1 MNIEIKD
8 TLILDDNNEYVV
20 TSKINYENIT
30 YYYLIDKNDPD
41 NIIICKEN
49 NTELI
54 QITNNE
60 LINKL
65 SPIFLETTYN
75 ILKEDNNQ

>member
-20 TSKINYENIT
+20 TSKIIYENIT
-30 YYYLIDKNDPD
+30 YYFLIDKNDPD
-41 NIIICKEN
+41 DIIICKEN